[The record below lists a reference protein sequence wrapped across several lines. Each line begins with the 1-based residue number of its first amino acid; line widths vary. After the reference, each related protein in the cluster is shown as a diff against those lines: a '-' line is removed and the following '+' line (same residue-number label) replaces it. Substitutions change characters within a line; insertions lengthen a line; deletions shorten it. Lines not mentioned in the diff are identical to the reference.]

1 MDAPAALRASA
12 ALRLRRSGA
21 IAAGVEGRVAIA
33 PQRL

>member
-1 MDAPAALRASA
+1 MDAPAT
-12 ALRLRRSGA
+12 LRLRRSGA

>member
-1 MDAPAALRASA
+1 MDAPAALRAS